1 VGVDRTGIETVAAIV
16 GTVISG
22 TDVVLGELVAVGT
35 GELVAVGF
43 GVRILE
49 VLVGETDGEELG
61 VS

>member
-1 VGVDRTGIETVAAIV
+1 MGVDKTGIETVAAIV

>member
-1 VGVDRTGIETVAAIV
+1 MGVDRTGIETVAAIV

-22 TDVVLGELVAVGT
+22 TDVVFGELVAVGT

>member
-1 VGVDRTGIETVAAIV
+1 MGVDRTGIETVAAIV

>member
-35 GELVAVGF
+35 GDLVAVGF